1 MLVRGWA
8 PQTAILAHPA
18 VGAFLTHCGSSSL
31 LEAAAAGV
39 LMLTWPLVFDQ
50 FIEERLVTDVL
61 KIGERVWDGPRSTR
75 YEEQQMVP
83 AAAVARAVAR
93 FLEPGGTGEAARA
106 RAQELAVKAHAAVA
120 EGGSSYNDLHRL
132 ISDLME
138 TRKI

>member
-8 PQTAILAHPA
+8 PQTTILAHPA
-18 VGAFLTHCGSSSL
+18 VGEFLTHCG
-31 LEAAAAGV
+31 
-39 LMLTWPLVFDQ
+39 
-50 FIEERLVTDVL
+50 LVTDVL

-75 YEEQQMVP
+75 YEEQQTVP

-93 FLEPGGTGEAARA
+93 FLEPGGTGEAARG
-106 RAQELAVKAHAAVA
+106 RAQELALKAHAAVA

-132 ISDLME
+132 ISDLMK